1 MIHRLLL
8 LILSSLILVNC
19 STEPDEADNVPDGQ
33 TYSIEQDLEWAR
45 PGGHPLTMDIYTP
58 ETNQENYPVLV
69 IFHGGGW
76 LINDKTTMI
85 AMSEH
90 MATNASY
97 VICNVNYRLLVDE
110 ENTITM
116 NQIIEDAMG
125 AVLWVKE
132 NISAFQGDPSRM
144 MITGDSAGGHLAAM
158 ILLAGNQ
165 LESDGFSGVSLGFN
179 PSYLPAGESAESI
192 AASNGLD
199 VQGAILSYAALDI
212 PAACRAGGLETSN
225 NIFWSL
231 AGATPRGIFG
241 DSINIDDDPHYYD
254 AVSPQALI
262 PASNEKLLP
271 PVLCTVG
278 SVDFLVPPSSIEA
291 FVDLMTENGHAA
303 EYWVHEGRNHAFL
316 DGGGNAFLGT
326 DFERD
331 AIPAITKMISFMDQ
345 VFYSNQE

>member
-1 MIHRLLL
+1 MHRLLL
-8 LILSSLILVNC
+8 LILSSLILVDC
-19 STEPDEADNVPDGQ
+19 STEPDETDNLPEGH
-33 TYSIEQDLEWAR
+33 TYSIVQDLEWVR
-45 PGGHPLTMDIYTP
+45 PGGHALTMDIYTP

-76 LINDKTTMI
+76 LINDKTTMT
-85 AMSEH
+85 AMSEYI
-90 MATNASY
+90 ATNSQY

-125 AVLWVKE
+125 AVVWVKE
-132 NISAFQGDPSRM
+132 NIATYQGDPAKIM
-144 MITGDSAGGHLAAM
+144 VTGDSAGGHLAAM
-158 ILLAGNQ
+158 ILLAGDQ
-165 LESDGFSGVSLGFN
+165 LESDGFSGVSLGFK
-179 PSYLPAGESAESI
+179 PTYLPAGESAESI
-192 AASNGLD
+192 ASTSGLD

-212 PAACRAGGLETSN
+212 AAACRAGGLESSS

-231 AGATPRGIFG
+231 AGARPRGIFG
-241 DSINIDDDPHYYD
+241 DSINIDNDPQFYD

-262 PASNEKLLP
+262 PASTEKLLP

-278 SVDFLVPPSSIEA
+278 SADFLVPPSSVEA
-291 FVDLMTENGHAA
+291 FVNLMTENGHSA
-303 EYWVHEGRNHAFL
+303 EFWIHEGRNHAFL

-326 DFERD
+326 EFERD
-331 AIPAITKMISFMDQ
+331 AIPAITKMISFMDE